1 MYSESPQGTREIA
14 PDGSAES
21 GEPNPSNL
29 LGEHRCAV
37 GSRLWDGTGSATL
50 GELFRAVA
58 RDREV
63 RAMKSFDTVS
73 GAWVP
78 VAGLLFENSIV
89 CHVC

>member
-21 GEPNPSNL
+21 GERTPSNL
-29 LGEHRCAV
+29 VDEHRCA
-37 GSRLWDGTGSATL
+37 GRSRLWDGIRSATL
-50 GELFRAVA
+50 GELFRAVT

-63 RAMKSFDTVS
+63 LVTKSFDTVS

-89 CHVC
+89 CHV